1 MPRGS
6 YAKGIASRNR
16 MIHAAMGLF
25 LDQGYEKT
33 STASI
38 AVAAGMSPS
47 TFFSAFDTKEEL
59 LLALVKIM
67 FDGQF
72 SRAGE
77 LLGGSGDPVMLY
89 AAETALQLHITELSA
104 PLREIYVDAYTLP
117 ETSEYIYRR
126 MAGEVGRLFR
136 EFLPEATEA
145 DHYEF
150 ELAAAGVTRSFMARP
165 CDMYFTM
172 ERKLRRYI
180 DCVLNIYDV
189 PKERRERAIEYVL
202 GLDLRPQAEK
212 LVADAVAAAAS
223 SCGAGK

>member
-1 MPRGS
+1 
-6 YAKGIASRNR
+6 
-16 MIHAAMGLF
+16 
-25 LDQGYEKT
+25 
-33 STASI
+33 
-38 AVAAGMSPS
+38 
-47 TFFSAFDTKEEL
+47 
-59 LLALVKIM
+59 
-67 FDGQF
+67 
-72 SRAGE
+72 
-77 LLGGSGDPVMLY
+77 MLY

-145 DHYEF
+145 DHYEL

>member
-117 ETSEYIYRR
+117 ETSEYI
-126 MAGEVGRLFR
+126 
-136 EFLPEATEA
+136 
-145 DHYEF
+145 
-150 ELAAAGVTRSFMARP
+150 GVTRSFMARP

>member
-104 PLREIYVDAYTLP
+104 PLREIYVDA
-117 ETSEYIYRR
+117 
-126 MAGEVGRLFR
+126 
-136 EFLPEATEA
+136 
-145 DHYEF
+145 
-150 ELAAAGVTRSFMARP
+150 
-165 CDMYFTM
+165 
-172 ERKLRRYI
+172 
-180 DCVLNIYDV
+180 
-189 PKERRERAIEYVL
+189 
-202 GLDLRPQAEK
+202 
-212 LVADAVAAAAS
+212 
-223 SCGAGK
+223 